1 MIAALTIAALAAILA
16 AAAHPKMAGRF
27 ADNQSWTRFIGA
39 VHVGVDRLRRQ
50 PRETFGVV
58 GTAVVYQASV
68 VAAVLCIVR
77 TLELPVPTA
86 AVIAFVPAVAMAQV
100 IPISIGGLGVREGM
114 LVLFLHSSFG
124 VQNNQAIAVGL
135 LWYACVL
142 VASMLGR
149 ARVRRRQARA
159 ARRGSGHLM
168 AKSEHRFRSEAA
180 GLDRSSAA

>member
-1 MIAALTIAALAAILA
+1 
-16 AAAHPKMAGRF
+16 
-27 ADNQSWTRFIGA
+27 
-39 VHVGVDRLRRQ
+39 
-50 PRETFGVV
+50 
-58 GTAVVYQASV
+58 VYQVSV

-124 VQNNQAIAVGL
+124 VKNNQAIAVGL

-142 VASMLGR
+142 VASMLG
-149 ARVRRRQARA
+149 APAFA
-159 ARRGSGHLM
+159 LGKRGP
-168 AKSEHRFRSEAA
+168 RIAA
-180 GLDRSSAA
+180 GAA